1 MRATKRSELAQ
12 TLTWKTLGGT
22 TMKWIL
28 RTAAIAGLAC
38 LLGGGVGVV
47 SAQAAPVRFVYHGG
61 AWSDHFHS
69 GWHRYWGGP
78 SIGFYYAPEP
88 VYLVA
93 GYDDPYYYT
102 GPDFWYSNPSFGL
115 NINLGGG
122 GGGGWYDSGHHW
134 HSNGGGHGFS
144 GGHRYSGGHSYSGGH
159 AVRSGHGVRGGH
171 SGHSDHRR

>member
-1 MRATKRSELAQ
+1 MLRRHLMVVGSGL
-12 TLTWKTLGGT
+12 LFLLTLGGT
-22 TMKWIL
+22 
-28 RTAAIAGLAC
+28 RAE
-38 LLGGGVGVV
+38 
-47 SAQAAPVRFVYHGG
+47 AQAVHFRFTGG
-61 AWSDHFHS
+61 NWSRHHHS

-78 SIGFYYAPEP
+78 SIGFYYAPSP
-88 VYLVA
+88 VYLVS
-93 GYDDPYYYT
+93 GYGDPTYYT